1 MPSIKYSYIFD
12 EEIERVYECFRNAQ
26 LNKGILYNNFV
37 SNLKFHK
44 GENFDEENSEF
55 SFFWKNYYN
64 YRKQENVPRVF
75 YQDDFWVWRL

>member
-26 LNKGILYNNFV
+26 LNKGIVYNNFV

-44 GENFDEENSEF
+44 GENFDE
-55 SFFWKNYYN
+55 
-64 YRKQENVPRVF
+64 
-75 YQDDFWVWRL
+75 